1 MKTVL
6 IIDDENYIN
15 RLVHFNLLEDGYD
28 VITASSGKEGL
39 DLLKKKHPDL
49 VILDIAM
56 PEMDGFTVME
66 KMREDDDLKNIPILI
81 LTAKVME
88 EVEKRAMKLG
98 AAGFMTKPFSPS
110 ELSKR
115 VDEIIGDAGR

>member
-15 RLVHFNLLEDGYD
+15 RLVQFNLVADGYN
-28 VITASSGKEGL
+28 VITATNGREGL
-39 DLLKKKHPDL
+39 ELIKKNRPDL

-56 PEMDGFTVME
+56 PEFDGFAVLE
-66 KMREDDDLKNIPILI
+66 KMRADNSLRSIPVLV

-88 EVEKRAMKLG
+88 EVEKRAINLG
-98 AAGFMTKPFSPS
+98 AAGFITKPFSPAN
-110 ELSKR
+110 LSVRIK
-115 VDEIIGDAGR
+115 DIIG

>member
-15 RLVHFNLLEDGYD
+15 RLVQFNLIEDGYD
-28 VITASSGKEGL
+28 VITASEGMEGL
-39 DLLKKKHPDL
+39 ELIKKRHPDL

-56 PEMDGFTVME
+56 PEFDGFAVLE
-66 KMREDDDLKNIPILI
+66 KIREDEKICKIPVLI

-88 EVEKRAMKLG
+88 EVENRARNLG
-98 AAGFMTKPFSPS
+98 AVGFITKPFSPAD
-110 ELSKR
+110 LTVR
-115 VDEIIGDAGR
+115 VKEIIG

>member
-15 RLVHFNLLEDGYD
+15 RLVQFNLIEDGYD
-28 VITASSGKEGL
+28 VITASEGREGL
-39 DLLKKKHPDL
+39 ELIKKKHPDL

-56 PEMDGFTVME
+56 PEFDGFAVLE
-66 KMREDDDLKNIPILI
+66 KMQEDEKLREIPVLV

-88 EVEKRAMKLG
+88 KVESRARSLG
-98 AAGFMTKPFSPS
+98 ALGFMTKPFSPADLAVRIR
-110 ELSKR
+110 EL
-115 VDEIIGDAGR
+115 IG

>member
-1 MKTVL
+1 MKTIL

-15 RLVHFNLLEDGYD
+15 RLVHFNLLEDGYN
-28 VITASSGKEGL
+28 VITSSSGREGL
-39 DLLKKKHPDL
+39 ELIKKRRPDL

-66 KMREDDDLKNIPILI
+66 KMREDDRLREIPVLV

-88 EVEKRAMKLG
+88 EVENRARKLG

-110 ELSKR
+110 DLSSR
-115 VDEIIGDAGR
+115 VSEIIG

>member
-1 MKTVL
+1 MKTIL

-28 VITASSGKEGL
+28 VITSSSGREGL
-39 DLLKKKHPDL
+39 ELMRKRCPDL

-66 KMREDDDLKNIPILI
+66 KMKTDDRLREIPVLV

-88 EVEKRAMKLG
+88 EVEQKAKKLG
-98 AAGFMTKPFSPS
+98 AVDFITKPFSPS
-110 ELSKR
+110 DLSSR
-115 VDEIIGDAGR
+115 VREIIG